1 MSSATNP
8 YPTIKQFNEAC
19 LNPASAFAT
28 GYLKTAKF
36 RQFGPPLLRN
46 FVLPGKF
53 AAVSRAELADG
64 RTLGIRFLKSSQPGL
79 LKRYQTLSKVFIRSN
94 IEANTV
100 TVVMKLKE
108 LILPSA
114 KWDLIE
120 MEWVNGETLSSEV
133 KRLLEQGDIR
143 SIRAL
148 SEEFQK
154 LAAKMASAEVSHGD
168 ISPENIMVND
178 GHLVLVDY
186 DSFWSEELKS
196 LPYNVGPSK
205 LQHPKAPKNP
215 GKLADRVAFS
225 ILKLGFSV
233 LLNNPEKFASA
244 DGHLEQH
251 RFVFDVDSLSKGD
264 PSAGLIP
271 ESERQLYELLM
282 SVLAG
287 SYSRVEELDQLLF
300 PEIRL
305 GNSWVTIRSITPK
318 DLKIPQARTKIVNAG
333 IVVKRI
339 NNNDS
344 ISESDKER
352 AIRALQ
358 SGQDATQPSHVSSN
372 GEIIHLVA
380 IANEHSISLRS
391 LRPRLIQVGVPIF
404 SSPTEHILLDHWNVV
419 KDAVT
424 GTGLTTDL
432 KQVVQVLTDAID
444 PHVACAK
451 SIGIDSVRYEKVA
464 RSLFPGWSQTSVSVE
479 VVSAKLNSILAIDT
493 WRHVKPFSEKPIV
506 IDLEMS
512 TLNNATLLL
521 SKTSGYLRA
530 LLLLYGNRDVEDP
543 TTVFATD
550 YLRQMLAPVGVV
562 VLKNSVESNKIQDL
576 SFSTNDHDLFARSI
590 GLNQVR
596 YGSVFQ
602 LLFPGTGQ
610 SSVSV
615 AAVKEKMQ
623 AILPINS
630 WQHLRTYGQR
640 IVKIEGEGSS
650 LGFIAGTLGIGA
662 KYLVA
667 LLLLEG
673 VTYIESVY
681 RVIPNKELIS
691 LLTSIGLKAEGRIA
705 FDQTADELGVTRT
718 QLVQLA
724 ESYGFSGDLL
734 SLELSQLAIFSAFLE
749 KIEVQKYVRSSVSGR
764 YLLLDPSHL
773 RFTVLA
779 NSLGISFHCLTV
791 LLMMGGFKGNPTYW
805 NRIVTQDSK
814 FQASEIPNI
823 SAALGIKLMLRDSPT
838 TASKESKSSFQ
849 ANQPNLHDAVAVE
862 LGLSKA
868 KYLNVVQL
876 LFPGQ
881 ELLTVSSESVKA
893 TMNSIFPIDQWKN
906 LRTFAG
912 RAISLGE
919 SYLSLND
926 VSKVLGASVPYLRA
940 LFLLEGA
947 NHFYSVENGHFPF
960 SQLKVWLEKIGVR
973 AELVLGRIDS
983 RNSAQTSHFSSSS
996 GNPSKPV
1003 KPSLHDEL
1011 AMNIGISKQKYS
1023 NVVRLLF
1030 HGQTLSTVSGESVKA
1045 KMNSILPIDQWKF
1058 ITRFT
1063 GRSVE
1068 LQRTPRAISEVAP
1081 LLEVAPSYIV
1091 ALLLCEGI
1099 SYLLPSE
1106 TISPEEMG
1114 VNLGAIGLLVTF
1126 VSPPQRELP
1135 FTTEIRGGRKRRW
1148 WRLK

>member
-1 MSSATNP
+1 MSSATGP
-8 YPTIKQFNEAC
+8 YPTTRELNGAC
-19 LNPASAFAT
+19 QNPGTAFVT
-28 GYLKTAKF
+28 DYLQTAKF
-36 RQFGPPLLRN
+36 RQFGLPIFSN
-46 FVLPGKF
+46 FLQQGRF

-64 RTLGIRFLKSSQPGL
+64 RTLGIRFLKSRQPGL
-79 LKRYQTLSKVFIRSN
+79 QERYETLSKVFIRSN
-94 IEANTV
+94 IEDNTV
-100 TVVMKLKE
+100 RVELKPEE
-108 LILPSA
+108 LILPSG

-120 MEWVNGETLSSEV
+120 MEWVNGQTLSTEV

-148 SEEFQK
+148 SEELQK

-205 LQHPKAPKNP
+205 LQHPKALRNP

-225 ILKLGFSV
+225 ILRLGFVV
-233 LLNNPEKFASA
+233 LINNPEKFASA
-244 DGHLEQH
+244 DGHLEGH

-264 PSAGLIP
+264 PSVELIP

-287 SYSRVEELDQLLF
+287 SYKRVEELDQVLF

-305 GNSWVTIRSITPK
+305 RNKWVTIRSITPR
-318 DLKIPQARTKIVNAG
+318 DLKIPEARTKISDAG
-333 IVVKRI
+333 IVVKRV

-344 ISESDKER
+344 VSEQDRER
-352 AIRALQ
+352 AIQVLN
-358 SGQDATQPSHVSSN
+358 SGQDSSVASLGLRN
-372 GEIIHLVA
+372 PRIIHLVA
-380 IANEHSISLRS
+380 IANEQSISLRS
-391 LRPRLIQVGVPIF
+391 LRTRLSQVGVPIY
-404 SSPTEHILLDHWNVV
+404 SSPTEHILLRHWNLV

-424 GTGLTTDL
+424 ETDSLSNL
-432 KQVVQVLTDAID
+432 KQVVQVSNDVID
-444 PHVACAK
+444 PHVAFAK
-451 SIGIDSVRYEKVA
+451 SIGIDSVRYEKLA
-464 RSLFPGWSQTSVSVE
+464 RSLFPGWSQPSVSVD
-479 VVSAKLNSILAIDT
+479 VVSAKMNSILAIDT
-493 WRHVKPFSEKPIV
+493 WRHVKPFSGLPIV
-506 IDLEMS
+506 IDLERS
-512 TLNNATLLL
+512 TLDNVALLL

-530 LLLLYGNRDVEDP
+530 LLLLYGDRDVEDP

-562 VLKNSVESNKIQDL
+562 LLKNSVESNKIQDL

-596 YGSVFQ
+596 YGNVFQ

-623 AILPINS
+623 AILPIKS

-640 IVKIEGEGSS
+640 NVKIEGEGSS

-673 VTYIESVY
+673 VIYIESVY

-705 FDQTADELGVTRT
+705 FDQIADELGVTRT
-718 QLVQLA
+718 QMVRLA
-724 ESYGFSGDLL
+724 ESYGFSGDLF
-734 SLELSQLAIFSAFLE
+734 SLELSQLANFSAFLE
-749 KIEVQKYVRSSVSGR
+749 KIEVHKYVRSSVSGR
-764 YLLLDPSHL
+764 YLLLDPSL
-773 RFTVLA
+773 FRFAVLA
-779 NSLGISFHCLTV
+779 NSLGISYNCLIV

-805 NRIVTQDSK
+805 TRILAQDSK

-823 SAALGIKLMLRDSPT
+823 SAALGVKIMLKEPGATAKKET
-838 TASKESKSSFQ
+838 TESFR

-868 KYLNVVQL
+868 RYLNVVQL
-876 LFPGQ
+876 LFPGR
-881 ELLTVSSESVKA
+881 ELSTVSSESVKV
-893 TMNSIFPIDQWKN
+893 TMSSILPIDQWKN
-906 LRTFAG
+906 LQKYGGRTLRIPDG
-912 RAISLGE
+912 
-919 SYLSLND
+919 YLSLND
-926 VSKVLGASVPYLRA
+926 FSKVLGASVHYLRA
-940 LFLLEGA
+940 LFLVEGV
-947 NHFYSVENGHFPF
+947 NYFYSLYNTF
-960 SQLKVWLEKIGVR
+960 SLSQMKTWFERIGVKVEVSEQI
-973 AELVLGRIDS
+973 A
-983 RNSAQTSHFSSSS
+983 SS
-996 GNPSKPV
+996 GSFRSKPAN
-1003 KPSLHDEL
+1003 PSLHDEL
-1011 AMNIGISKQKYS
+1011 ATSFGITKQNYS

-1030 HGQTLSTVSGESVKA
+1030 PNTEMSLVSTALVSNLME
-1045 KMNSILPIDQWKF
+1045 SILPLDQWKF
-1058 ITRFT
+1058 VTRFT

-1068 LQRTPRAISEVAP
+1068 LQRIPQAISEVAP
-1081 LLEVAPSYIV
+1081 LLKVEPSYIV

-1106 TISPEEMG
+1106 RISPEEMG
-1114 VNLGAIGLLVTF
+1114 VNLGAVGLLVTF
-1126 VSPPQRELP
+1126 AGPPQRELP
-1135 FTTEIRGGRKRRW
+1135 FSTEIRGGRKKRW
-1148 WRLK
+1148 WRFK